1 VVGSLN
7 EDLRLRTRTVP
18 AAGETVLGDP
28 DWRLGGEG
36 SDQAIAAAR
45 YGAAMLMIGRLG
57 VDAGAE
63 VPRCVRGRG
72 DRLRTA
78 EHQHGGRDRLGADRA
93 GAGGGEPNHRRL
105 RANLTLT
112 GADVTGAAEQGRGA
126 AVVLAQMEIPVDV
139 VQAPFD
145 TANGTTVLN
154 VAPARSLPVGLLAA
168 PNVLVVN
175 GIELAM
181 TTGLRGREP
190 TDVAAILAAC
200 RSIPGPG
207 AVIVTRGRPGQWWS
221 TPAEPPRFRHQG
233 STRSTPLAPATAS
246 AVCWRVRW
254 PRAKICSTQRG
265 WRCGR
270 HHWLPRGWGAAEACR
285 GGTKSTPLGADRL
298 GGRVVPAVR
307 SVVDLSGWV
316 PASRW
321 GWR

>member
-1 VVGSLN
+1 MVGSLN

-112 GADVTGAAEQGRGA
+112 VADVTGAAEQVRGA

-145 TANGTTVLN
+145 IAGGTTVLN
-154 VAPARSLPVGLLAA
+154 AAPARTLPVGLLAA
-168 PNVLVVN
+168 TNVLVVN

-207 AVIVTRGRPGQWWS
+207 AVIVTRGRPGAVVVDDGRA
-221 TPAEPPRFRHQG
+221 TEIPAPEVDAIDTAGAGDCFCG
-233 STRSTPLAPATAS
+233 VLAGALAEGEDLLDAARVAVRAAS
-246 AVCWRVRW
+246 
-254 PRAKICSTQRG
+254 RAAS
-265 WRCGR
+265 
-270 HHWLPRGWGAAEACR
+270 
-285 GGTKSTPLGADRL
+285 RL
-298 GGRVVPAVR
+298 GG
-307 SVVDLSGWV
+307 G
-316 PASRW
+316 
-321 GWR
+321 